1 MSLLSLTSVKLR
13 IELTQLWSFLK
24 AKILAKIQ
32 KEEKNLFPAKRKKY
46 SCQSFGEVTNLN
58 QEKKSSGNIC
68 TFCFVIQLRLKV
80 S

>member
-32 KEEKNLFPAKRKKY
+32 KEEKNLFRKKY
-46 SCQSFGEVTNLN
+46 NCQSFGEVTNLN
-58 QEKKSSGNIC
+58 EEKKRAAEIFAP
-68 TFCFVIQLRLKV
+68 TV
-80 S
+80 SLFS